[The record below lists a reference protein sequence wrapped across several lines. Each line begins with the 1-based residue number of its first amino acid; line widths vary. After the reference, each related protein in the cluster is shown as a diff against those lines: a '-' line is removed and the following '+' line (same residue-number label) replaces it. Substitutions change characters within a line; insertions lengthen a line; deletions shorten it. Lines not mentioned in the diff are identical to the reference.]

1 MKKNRI
7 LMIGAAIVLLVPVLA
22 LVGCAA
28 ANPASASEYTAIKI
42 GSQQEG
48 IWVTGIGEVKAV
60 PDVAVVSLG
69 VQAQAPTVAEAQD
82 QARRAMDS
90 VIATLKANGVADEDI
105 QTTGFSIWQ
114 RTRWDSNRQEEEV
127 VGYQV
132 SNNVQVKIRQVGE
145 AGIILDEV
153 VEAGGDLIRVQG
165 IYFQIDDTSA
175 YLNEAREKAVADAK
189 AKAEQLANLS
199 GVTLGRA
206 TYVSENTS
214 TPVIYR
220 GMDMAHP
227 EAGDMPAPT
236 TPIEPGETTITA
248 TVQIIYHIS

>member
-1 MKKNRI
+1 MKKKRM
-7 LMIGAAIVLLVPVLA
+7 LMIGAAMALIVPVLS

-28 ANPASASEYTAIKI
+28 ANPASASEYTEIKV
-42 GSQQEG
+42 GGQQEG
-48 IWVTGIGEVKAV
+48 IWVTGIGEVKAA

-69 VQAQAPTVAEAQD
+69 VQATAPTVAEAQE
-82 QARRAMDS
+82 QARHAMDS
-90 VIATLKANGVADEDI
+90 VIETLKASGVEEKDI
-105 QTTGFSIWQ
+105 QTTGFNIWQ

-132 SNNVQVKIRQVGE
+132 SNNVQVKIRQVAE

-165 IYFQIDDTSA
+165 IYFQVDDTSA
-175 YLNEAREKAVADAK
+175 YLDEAREKAVTDAK
-189 AKAEQLANLS
+189 AKAEQLAELS

-220 GMDMAHP
+220 GMDMARQ
-227 EAGDMPAPT
+227 EAGEMPAPT